1 MRARSPARYHRI
13 AEKAAGGGGVNLLA
27 MPERDPDL
35 QEFERRMAGRY
46 RWLFANW
53 EETVRV
59 EGERLDRL
67 LRPRG
72 VLRVLDVACG
82 AGTQAIALAERG
94 YEVVAADISP
104 AMLAE
109 ARRHARER
117 RLALRWCC
125 ADFRALPF
133 GPGRFDAVLCCGSS
147 LAHCLTE
154 AQLARALGGMRAA
167 LRPGGIL
174 VTDLRNFAP
183 IVRERPRFHFRQLHE
198 RPAGRL
204 LVFDLWDYHADGS
217 LTFHI
222 FFVEER
228 GGRWEVDCLST
239 LQAPHLPE
247 TFAAAIEANGFALE
261 RWTVTD
267 QRVEAI
273 AVAR

>member
-1 MRARSPARYHRI
+1 
-13 AEKAAGGGGVNLLA
+13 
-27 MPERDPDL
+27 
-35 QEFERRMAGRY
+35 MASRY
-46 RWLFANW
+46 RWLFADW
-53 EETVRV
+53 EATVRA
-59 EGERLDRL
+59 EGERLDAI

-72 VLRVLDVACG
+72 ACRVLDAACG

-94 YEVVAADISP
+94 YDVVAADISP

-109 ARRHARER
+109 ARRHAQER
-117 RLALRWCC
+117 GLSLRGCA

-133 GPGRFDAVLCCGSS
+133 ARGRFDAVLCCGSS

-174 VTDLRNFAP
+174 IADLRNFAP

-198 RPAGRL
+198 HPAGRL
-204 LVFDLWDYHADGS
+204 LVFDLWDYHADGT

-222 FFVEER
+222 FFLRECR
-228 GGRWEVDCLST
+228 GEWQVDCLST

-247 TFAAAIEANGFALE
+247 TFAAAIDASGFVRE
-261 RWTVTD
+261 GWTVTD
-267 QRVEAI
+267 ERVEAI